1 MDGAAQDRRNSS
13 TPLTVGTGRLIALV
27 LLISTVAGAQEQVLE
42 EILVTAEKR
51 EASLQD
57 VAISI
62 TAFQGEELRN
72 SGIVTSEQLTG
83 FTPGLNIQRDVI
95 GKVVIRGIGTE
106 NFTIAGDPGVAINF
120 DGGYVAR
127 SSVSIFDL
135 FDLERVEVLR
145 GPQGTLYGRNA
156 TGGAINFIS
165 NKPTADPEVD
175 VLVDVGDYGKQ
186 RLEAAISGPLAGDTV
201 LGRLSVMYHERD
213 GFTDNI
219 FPNVGRGLDE
229 LDSRDLWA
237 LRAQLQWQPS
247 DQLSVN
253 FKADI
258 YEDDSNPIAYKYVAD
273 PLIYFGGAPFPN
285 PLADDL
291 RAVSQGFEQE
301 VPGFDL
307 RAPEVGQWD
316 QRGMQATVD
325 WTISDALSLRSIS
338 AFRDV
343 EFGWL
348 NDGDG
353 IEAFLVTYFQA
364 DESDQLTQE
373 FQLSYDDGGPLTWTA
388 GLYYLQEDGN
398 SFVGIPLPLGFNLPL
413 AVLINGES
421 ETTAYAIFGEGY
433 YYLTEK
439 LRLTVGARLS
449 QETKEVSYVDDRTSL
464 GGPLAAVEDDDDWSA
479 FTPKLGLDY
488 FMTEDVMFYASITQ
502 GFKSGGFNLLAVQ
515 PSYDEEEVLSFEL
528 GTKSRIAG
536 GRTQLNASA
545 FYYAYDDLQ
554 VGKVVNLNATIENAA
569 EATIYGAEVELQTLL
584 TDYLR
589 VDAGLSF
596 LETEYD
602 EFVTEDKDLSGAPEV
617 SLAGNELPRAPG
629 FTSNLSAL
637 YTAPLS
643 RGSELEF
650 WVNWQHT
657 GSQFFTPFNRPS
669 FEQESYDVLNA
680 RITWRLPSGKWAFS
694 LYGENLTDEDYFT
707 NALES
712 GVPTP
717 GVDRVVPQFF
727 VGAPRTW
734 GVRFRYYSGG

>member
-1 MDGAAQDRRNSS
+1 MEAGHQTRTARFATGALSGARLILPALLCTGVALAQDN
-13 TPLTVGTGRLIALV
+13 
-27 LLISTVAGAQEQVLE
+27 VLE
-42 EILVTAEKR
+42 EIIVTAEKR
-51 EASLQD
+51 EAALQE

-72 SGIVTSEQLTG
+72 AGIVTSEQLTG

-95 GKVVIRGIGTE
+95 GKVVIRGVGTE

-120 DGGYVAR
+120 DGAYVAR
-127 SSVSIFDL
+127 SSVSIFDM

-165 NKPTADPEVD
+165 RKPTEEFEFD
-175 VLVDVGDYGKQ
+175 VLADVGDYGKQ
-186 RLEAAISGPLAGDTV
+186 RLEAALSGPIAEDQV
-201 LGRLSVMYHERD
+201 LGRLSVMYHQRD
-213 GFTDNI
+213 GYTDNI
-219 FPNVGRGLDE
+219 FPNVGRDLDE
-229 LDSRDLWA
+229 LDTKDLWA
-237 LRAQLQWQPS
+237 LRAQLRFMPT
-247 DQLSVN
+247 DRLTVD
-253 FKADI
+253 FKADV
-258 YEDDSNPIAYKYVAD
+258 YEDDSNPIPYKYVAD
-273 PLIYFGGAPFPN
+273 PLIYFGGLPFPN
-285 PLADDL
+285 PLAGDL
-291 RAVSQGFEQE
+291 RTVSQGFEQE

-307 RAPEVGQWD
+307 RAPETGQWD

-325 WTISDALSLRSIS
+325 WAISDTLTFRSIT
-338 AFRDV
+338 AFRDI

-373 FQLSYDDGGPLTWTA
+373 FQLSSAGDGKLSWTIGA
-388 GLYYLQEDGN
+388 YYLQEDGN
-398 SFVGIPLPLGFNLPL
+398 SFVGIPLPLGFGAPL

-421 ETTAYAIFGEGY
+421 ETTAYAAFGELY
-433 YYLTEK
+433 YYFTDK
-439 LRLTVGARLS
+439 LRLTAGARYS
-449 QETKEVSYVDDRTSL
+449 QEDKEVFYNDDRSSL
-464 GGPLAAVEDDDDWSA
+464 GGPNAIVDADDDWDA
-479 FTPKLGLDY
+479 LTPKLGLDY
-488 FMTEDVMFYASITQ
+488 FMNDDVMLYASVTQ

-515 PSYDEEEVLSFEL
+515 PSYDEEEVLSFEV
-528 GTKSRIAG
+528 GTKSRLAG
-536 GRTQLNASA
+536 GRAQFNASA

-569 EATIYGAEVELQTLL
+569 EATIYGAELELKALL
-584 TDYLR
+584 TDNFQI
-589 VDAGLSF
+589 DAALSF

-602 EFVTEDKDLSGAPEV
+602 EFFTEDKDLPGAPEV

-643 RGSELEF
+643 GGSELQL
-650 WVNWQHT
+650 WANWQHT
-657 GSQFFTPFNRPS
+657 GSQFFTPFNRDT

-680 RITWRLPSGKWAFS
+680 RVTWRLASGRWAFS

-734 GVRFRYYSGG
+734 GVRFRYYTGG